1 MLQEPESALPGAA
14 GGTESRKESMEQL
27 ASSSFFFFTG
37 YLIRRHLKENKG
49 AGRKRRGPRLKMT
62 GFLALDNSPLVVG
75 KRELGI

>member
-27 ASSSFFFFTG
+27 ASSSFFFTG
-37 YLIRRHLKENKG
+37 YLIRRHLRENKG